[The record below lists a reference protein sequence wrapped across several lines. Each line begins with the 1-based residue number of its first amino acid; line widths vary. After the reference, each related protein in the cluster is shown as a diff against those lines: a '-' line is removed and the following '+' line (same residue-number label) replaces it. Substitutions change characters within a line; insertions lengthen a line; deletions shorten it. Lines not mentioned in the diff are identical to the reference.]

1 MVQYLDQYVYEKV
14 EWNLSRAGR
23 GVLTTRFLSSPI
35 IGSIVADGLFQLAA
49 FESSVL
55 DGPVVPSRVAMDG

>member
-1 MVQYLDQYVYEKV
+1 MG
-14 EWNLSRAGR
+14 RAGR

-49 FESSVL
+49 FEVNVDDSL
-55 DGPVVPSRVAMDG
+55 IDLSRVT